1 MKSKE
6 KAKHQQK
13 RKNSQK
19 LVKKNM
25 VGENQMN
32 FIKNFLGMLDQFSQF
47 TKILNGPL
55 MAATKI
61 QFKIILYKCLA

>member
-1 MKSKE
+1 
-6 KAKHQQK
+6 
-13 RKNSQK
+13 
-19 LVKKNM
+19 M

-32 FIKNFLGMLDQFSQF
+32 FIKNFLDMLDQFSQF

-61 QFKIILYKCLA
+61 QFKIIVYKCLA